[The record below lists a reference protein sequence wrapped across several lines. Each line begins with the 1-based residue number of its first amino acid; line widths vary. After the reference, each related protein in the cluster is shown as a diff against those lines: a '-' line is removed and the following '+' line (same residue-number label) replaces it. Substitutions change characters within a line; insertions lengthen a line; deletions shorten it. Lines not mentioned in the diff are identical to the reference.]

1 MKVEL
6 CVKAA
11 TPVIAMSHCPKCSEA
26 ECGIM
31 YRGS

>member
-11 TPVIAMSHCPKCSEA
+11 TPVIAMSNCPSTTEHS
-26 ECGIM
+26 CGIM
-31 YRGS
+31 YRVP